1 MNYAEIPT
9 DWAEKW
15 AIYSPDKIAF
25 KEYESGR
32 TISFV
37 ELNQIGNQVAD
48 WIVHDQGLEKGDR
61 LAILAENC
69 LEFIYLFVAAQK
81 TGIVLVPLNYRLS
94 KPEITY
100 LLKDSDPALLLVEQQ
115 FKEKIE
121 PSRKKLDL
129 VGSISPLV
137 AKMKA
142 GSEGG
147 NQTTFQSTRRD
158 PDDPIF
164 ILYTSGSTGFP
175 KGVRYTHGMLFWNS
189 INTGFSIK
197 VNSDSRTVTCMP
209 PFHTGG
215 WNVLLTPFFHH
226 GGYTCLMKRFDAEAV
241 VQSLEKERATIFMG
255 VPTMLRMMAD
265 THSFSNANFQSLYYF
280 IVGGEAMPIP
290 LIQAWHTKGVPIR
303 QGYGMTEC
311 GPNLTSLHQDDAI
324 AYAGSIGR
332 PNFFIQTKIVDDEG
346 NECPIGEPGELL
358 LRGPVVTPG
367 YWNNL
372 EATAKA
378 FQGGWLRTGDRVLQ
392 NDGGYLYVVD
402 RIKNMFISGGENVYP
417 AEIERVL
424 LNHPA
429 ISEAVVIAVPDPKW
443 GEVGKAFLVAKD
455 HEAVNISNGEMLS
468 PDESRPGES
477 KPGEGIGQAVLSL
490 EDLAAHCQRNLAK
503 FKIPKYFQ
511 VLESLPKGDTGKI
524 DRKELQEI

>member
-15 AIYSPDKIAF
+15 ATYSPDKIAF
-25 KEYESGR
+25 KEHESGR
-32 TISFV
+32 EVSFAD
-37 ELNQIGNQVAD
+37 LNHFGNRVAE
-48 WIVHDQGLEKGDR
+48 WLLFDQGLEIGDR
-61 LAILAENC
+61 VAVLAENC
-69 LEFIYLFVAAQK
+69 LEYIYLFVAAQK
-81 TGIVLVPLNYRLS
+81 TGIILVPLNYRLS
-94 KPEITY
+94 KPEIAY
-100 LLKDSDPALLLVEQQ
+100 LLQDADPGLLLLEHQ
-115 FKEKIE
+115 FKEKVS
-121 PSRKKLDL
+121 PSFKAMALGETVNHIIRRKRKAE
-129 VGSISPLV
+129 SP
-137 AKMKA
+137 A
-142 GSEGG
+142 S
-147 NQTTFQSTRRD
+147 FQSTRRD

-197 VNSDSRTVTCMP
+197 VNSDSRTVSCMP

-255 VPTMLRMMAD
+255 VPTMIRMMAE
-265 THSFSNANFQSLYYF
+265 TPSFSNANLDSLYYF

-290 LIQAWHTKGVPIR
+290 LIQTWHRKGVPVR

-324 AYAGSIGR
+324 EYAGSIGR
-332 PNFFIQTKIVDDEG
+332 PNFFIQARIVNAQG
-346 NECPIGEPGELL
+346 IECPIGEPGELL

-367 YWNNL
+367 YWNNS
-372 EATAKA
+372 EATSKA
-378 FQGGWLRTGDRVLQ
+378 ILDGWLHTGDRVLQ
-392 NDGGYLYVVD
+392 KEGGYLYVVD

-424 LNHPA
+424 LNHSA

-443 GEVGKAFLVAKD
+443 GEVGKAFLVASKSEAPNTSKGEQLDPQKD
-455 HEAVNISNGEMLS
+455 
-468 PDESRPGES
+468 
-477 KPGEGIGQAVLSL
+477 KPQGGDRIDPAALSL
-490 EDLAAHCQRNLAK
+490 EEVAAHCRRNLAK

-511 VLESLPKGDTGKI
+511 ILESLPKGDTGKI
-524 DRKELQEI
+524 NRKKLQGI